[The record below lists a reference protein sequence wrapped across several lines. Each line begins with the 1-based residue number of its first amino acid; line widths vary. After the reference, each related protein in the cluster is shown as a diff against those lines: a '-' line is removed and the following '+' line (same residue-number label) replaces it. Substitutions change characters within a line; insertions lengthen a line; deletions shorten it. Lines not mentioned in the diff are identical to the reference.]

1 MVNKSPMPVSN
12 VKLCVLEQ
20 GDLDA
25 YVKIGF
31 YQTSNQFAS
40 SFYCI
45 VCYKTLLRNGKK
57 PQKLL
62 HCFQSTVTFLINQL
76 SFS

>member
-1 MVNKSPMPVSN
+1 MQTAN
-12 VKLCVLEQ
+12 VRPYMLEQ
-20 GDLDA
+20 VNLDE

-40 SFYCI
+40 GFYCI
-45 VCYKTLLRNGKK
+45 VCYKTLLKNGKK
-57 PQKLL
+57 PQGLL
-62 HCFQSTVTFLINQL
+62 HCFQSIVTFLINQL

>member
-1 MVNKSPMPVSN
+1 MPISN
-12 VKLCVLEQ
+12 VELYVLERVN
-20 GDLDA
+20 LDE

-31 YQTSNQFAS
+31 YQPSNQFTS

-45 VCYKTLLRNGKK
+45 VCYKTLLKNGKK
-57 PQKLL
+57 PQKLS
-62 HCFQSTVTFLINQL
+62 HCFQSIVTFLINQL